1 MHKVFHDFTDIRTNI
16 QIRKGKAMI
25 RKKMRLTLMLMC
37 FFLISACA
45 PLIIGGIV
53 GSGAGTY
60 YYIDG
65 ELVTDYSAPFDKVW
79 SACEKTVAD
88 MRGKEV
94 QPKREIGVGSIR
106 AVIDDE
112 NVIFNVTYKAKNLT
126 RVGVRVGLLG
136 KKLSAQLLQDKVNDN
151 ITKK

>member
-1 MHKVFHDFTDIRTNI
+1 
-16 QIRKGKAMI
+16 MI
-25 RKKMRLTLMLMC
+25 RKKMRLSLLLMG

-45 PLIIGGIV
+45 PLVIGGIV

-65 ELVTDYSAPFDKVW
+65 ELVNDYSAPFDKVW

-88 MRGKEV
+88 MRAKEV

-106 AVIDDE
+106 SVINDE
-112 NVIFNVTYKAKNLT
+112 NVTFNVSYKAKNLT
-126 RVGVRVGLLG
+126 KVGIRVGLIG
-136 KKLSAQLLQDKVNDN
+136 NKLSAQLLHDKIYDN
-151 ITKK
+151 IAKK

>member
-1 MHKVFHDFTDIRTNI
+1 
-16 QIRKGKAMI
+16 MI
-25 RKKMRLTLMLMC
+25 RKKMHLSLLLVC

-45 PLIIGGIV
+45 PLIVGGIV

-60 YYIDG
+60 FYLEG

-106 AVIDDE
+106 STIGDE
-112 NVIFNVTYKAKNLT
+112 NVIFNVSYKAKNLT
-126 RVGVRVGLLG
+126 KVGIRVGLLG
-136 KKLSAQLLQDKVNDN
+136 NKLSAQVLHDKINDN
-151 ITKK
+151 IAKK